1 MQFQIGDIVISNN
14 PWLIGLIGARH
25 VPGVITY
32 VGLYS
37 SKIRLFTDSED
48 ITLMNDYID
57 KISMNTKKDKL
68 KIGDLVELKPNIK
81 EILNYKGIGTIIAE
95 TIIKTSDF
103 DGREM
108 SNVIDSYLVYFA
120 EEDYTYTI
128 PKNCLRLFSKQ
139 K

>member
-14 PWLIGLIGARH
+14 PWLIGMIGARH

-37 SKIRLFTDSED
+37 SKVRLFTDNED

-57 KISMNTKKDKL
+57 KVNMDIKEHNL
-68 KIGDLVELKPNIK
+68 KIGDLVELKPK
-81 EILNYKGIGTIIAE
+81 VKRILSLRGVGTIIAE
-95 TIIKTSDF
+95 TVIKSSNF
-103 DGREM
+103 DGKEIN
-108 SNVIDSYLVYFA
+108 SFVDSYLVYFA

-128 PKNCLRLFSKQ
+128 PKNCLRLFSK
-139 K
+139 

>member
-14 PWLIGLIGARH
+14 PWLIGMIGARH

-37 SKIRLFTDSED
+37 SKVRLFTDNED

-57 KISMNTKKDKL
+57 KISMDTKKNNL
-68 KIGDLVELKPNIK
+68 KIGDLVELKPKIK
-81 EILNYKGIGTIIAE
+81 EILNFRGVGTIIAE
-95 TIIKTSDF
+95 TVIKSSDF
-103 DGREM
+103 DGREIN
-108 SNVIDSYLVYFA
+108 SLVDSYLVYFA

-128 PKNCLRLFSKQ
+128 PKNCLRLFSK
-139 K
+139 

>member
-14 PWLIGLIGARH
+14 PWLIGMIGARH

-37 SKIRLFTDSED
+37 SKVRLFTDNED

-57 KISMNTKKDKL
+57 KISMDTKKNNL
-68 KIGDLVELKPNIK
+68 KIGDLVELKPKIK
-81 EILNYKGIGTIIAE
+81 EILNFRGVGTIIAE
-95 TIIKTSDF
+95 TVIKSSDF
-103 DGREM
+103 DGREIN
-108 SNVIDSYLVYFA
+108 SLVDSYLVYFA
-120 EEDYTYTI
+120 EEDYTYTL
-128 PKNCLRLFSKQ
+128 PRGCLQLFSKQ

>member
-37 SKIRLFTDSED
+37 SKVRLFTDNED

-57 KISMNTKKDKL
+57 KISMDTKEDKL
-68 KIGDLVELKPNIK
+68 KIGDLVELKPKIK
-81 EILNYKGIGTIIAE
+81 DILNFKCVGTIIAE
-95 TIIKTSDF
+95 TVIKSSDF
-103 DGREM
+103 DGREIN
-108 SNVIDSYLVYFA
+108 SLVDSYLVYFA

-128 PKNCLRLFSKQ
+128 PKNCLRLFSK
-139 K
+139 

>member
-14 PWLIGLIGARH
+14 PWLISMIGAPH

-37 SKIRLFTDSED
+37 SKVRLFTDSED

-57 KISMNTKKDKL
+57 KINMDTKKNNL

-81 EILNYKGIGTIIAE
+81 RILSLRGVGTIIAE
-95 TIIKTSDF
+95 TVIKSSDF
-103 DGREM
+103 DERGIN
-108 SNVIDSYLVYFA
+108 SFVDSYLVYFA
-120 EEDYTYTI
+120 EEDYAYTI
-128 PKNCLRLFSKQ
+128 PKNCLRLFSK
-139 K
+139 

>member
-14 PWLIGLIGARH
+14 PWLIGMIGARH

-37 SKIRLFTDSED
+37 SKVRLFTDNED

-57 KISMNTKKDKL
+57 KVNMDIKEHDL
-68 KIGDLVELKPNIK
+68 KIGDLVELKPK
-81 EILNYKGIGTIIAE
+81 VKRILSLRGVGTIIAE
-95 TIIKTSDF
+95 TVIKSSNF
-103 DGREM
+103 DGKEIN
-108 SNVIDSYLVYFA
+108 SFVDSYLVYFA

-128 PKNCLRLFSKQ
+128 PKNCLRLFSK
-139 K
+139 